1 MLLKPT
7 VKLEKITDISVGLL
21 KKLNI
26 TALILDVDNTLST
39 HHGMVL
45 CDGLENWLQVMA
57 DNGIKLVILSNSTK
71 KRVKPFAEKI
81 NLDYLSTGLKPLFIG
96 YLRALKRLGVSRKNV
111 AIVGDQIFTDV
122 LGGNCCLLK
131 TILLTPIKPESSLR
145 FRFKRKLEKIVYKI
159 YKIENYKG

>member
-7 VKLEKITDISVGLL
+7 VKLDKITDISVELL
-21 KKLNI
+21 NKLGVK
-26 TALILDVDNTLST
+26 ALILDVDNTLST

-45 CDGLENWLQVMA
+45 CDGLKNWLDTMRKS
-57 DNGIKLVILSNSTK
+57 GIKLVILSNSTK

-81 NLDYLSTGLKPLFIG
+81 DLDFLSTGLKPLFPG
-96 YLRALKRLGVSRKNV
+96 YLRAVKKLGVKRKDA

-122 LGGNCCLLK
+122 LGGNSVFIK
-131 TILLTPIKPESSLR
+131 TILLTPIKPETSLR
-145 FRFKRKLEKIVYKI
+145 FRFKRKLEKIVYKL

>member
-7 VKLEKITDISVGLL
+7 VKLDKITDISVELL
-21 KKLNI
+21 NKLNI
-26 TALILDVDNTLST
+26 KALILDVDNTLST

-45 CDGLENWLQVMA
+45 CDGLSDWLNNMRE
-57 DNGIKLVILSNSTK
+57 NGIKLVILSNSTK

-81 NLDYLSTGLKPLFIG
+81 DLDFLSTGLKPLFTG
-96 YLRALKRLGVSRKNV
+96 YLRAVKRLGVKKRQV

-122 LGGNCCLLK
+122 LGGNSVFIK
-131 TILLTPIKPESSLR
+131 TILLTPIKPETSLR
-145 FRFKRKLEKIVYKI
+145 FRFKRKLEKIVYKL